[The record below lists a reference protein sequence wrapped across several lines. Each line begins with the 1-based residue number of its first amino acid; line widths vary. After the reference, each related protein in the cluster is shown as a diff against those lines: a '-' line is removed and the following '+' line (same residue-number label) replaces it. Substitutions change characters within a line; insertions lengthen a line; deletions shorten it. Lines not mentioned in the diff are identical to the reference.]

1 MESAQNLAT
10 EESRGRCKARHM
22 MVTHPCG
29 DHTQSCLTQLSRV
42 SAHTLCCRL
51 SLNNSSAHTLSLLKC
66 TQNALAPVHKKCPL
80 SSVHKVSLLKCTPS
94 VFAQVHTKCP
104 RSSAHKVSSLR
115 CTQRHPCSN
124 AHKHVLTPV
133 HTKVSSLK
141 CTQSVLAQV
150 HTNCPHLSVHKMPL
164 LQCTHSGLA
173 QVHTKCSRS
182 SAHQVSS
189 LKCTQRC
196 PCSDAHKVSSSALSV
211 SSLQCT
217 QSVLTPVNTKESSL
231 KCTQSVL
238 AQKHTKCPRSSVLA
252 HEWWERYISCN
263 QMRQIAKRNHPE
275 SDLNYCV
282 FQKSAQ

>member
-94 VFAQVHTKCP
+94 VLAQVHTKCP
-104 RSSAHKVSSLR
+104 RSGAHKGI
-115 CTQRHPCSN
+115 
-124 AHKHVLTPV
+124 
-133 HTKVSSLK
+133 
-141 CTQSVLAQV
+141 LAPM
-150 HTNCPHLSVHKMPL
+150 HTNM
-164 LQCTHSGLA
+164 
-173 QVHTKCSRS
+173 
-182 SAHQVSS
+182 
-189 LKCTQRC
+189 
-196 PCSDAHKVSSSALSV
+196 

-217 QSVLTPVNTKESSL
+217 QKYPHSNVLKVSLL
-231 KCTQSVL
+231 KCTQIVL
-238 AQKHTKCPRSSVLA
+238 T
-252 HEWWERYISCN
+252 
-263 QMRQIAKRNHPE
+263 
-275 SDLNYCV
+275 
-282 FQKSAQ
+282 